1 MADSRLFKLILWL
14 FSGFMIVLLMSS
26 CAPDPRREAQ
36 AFQIRE
42 QAEQDALNQE
52 QNRIQDEQLHQ
63 FQLQQLA
70 VEQAH
75 REATAAEWRAGLNYL
90 IRWSFT
96 VGTFAVAVLIVV
108 FGMALSVG
116 ALGIGQATA
125 QAANLKARLIYL
137 DPATGQFPM
146 ITYSGNG
153 HYTLTDPNTKYTIY
167 LDSRN
172 ESDAQ
177 LIAGAL
183 AIRQIGVQ
191 TRNAGRTDDAASV
204 SQVQPMIIDG
214 KDVATEALQM
224 ATLRGGS
231 RDENE

>member
-1 MADSRLFKLILWL
+1 MKDSRLFKLVLWF
-14 FSGFMIVLLMSS
+14 FSGIALLVIMTS

-36 AFQIRE
+36 AYQIIE
-42 QAEQDALNQE
+42 QADQDALNQE
-52 QNRIQDEQLHQ
+52 QNRLQDEQLHQ

-96 VGTFAVAVLIVV
+96 VGTFVAAVLIVA
-108 FGMALSVG
+108 FGIALSVG
-116 ALGIGQATA
+116 ALGISRATVT
-125 QAANLKARLIYL
+125 AANLKAQLIYL

-153 HYTLTDPNTKYTIY
+153 HYTLTDPNTKYTMY

-191 TRNAGRTDDAASV
+191 TRNAGRSGDAASI

-224 ATLRGGS
+224 AALRGGS
-231 RDENE
+231 RDEDE